1 MSRRKTAVLIS
12 IYSGIFLVPLRFLLF
27 SLTAMLQPHVL
38 RYFAEVA
45 RTGSLRVTADQQ
57 QIAPSALSRQVNQ
70 LEKFLD
76 TKLFIRSTKGM
87 QLTEIG
93 RELLSFV
100 EENDR
105 NIDGLLQRIEDIDQL
120 RRASVR
126 IASVE
131 GTTISFLPAV
141 MARFSRGFP
150 GIRYEVVVSNTNDI
164 ADRVAAG
171 DSEIG
176 IAFNCP
182 SRDDLILRARIPQ
195 PLQLVGRPDNPA
207 LKRRSIH
214 FADMASLKLALPTR
228 QFTIRRIIE
237 QSLRRKKMAGT
248 IALESNSLMLIR
260 QVITQTDL
268 LTCMPEIVFE
278 NEVKSGVV
286 STCAVAD
293 RLAQAVTLDVMTRH
307 GHTLSGEARRFM
319 SILLEVAKEK
329 TQSQISHAHH
339 LVL

>member
-1 MSRRKTAVLIS
+1 
-12 IYSGIFLVPLRFLLF
+12 
-27 SLTAMLQPHVL
+27 MLQPHVL

-57 QIAPSALSRQVNQ
+57 QIAPSALSRQINQ

-100 EENDR
+100 EENNR
-105 NIDGLLQRIEDIDQL
+105 NIDALVQRIEDIDHL

-150 GIRYEVVVSNTNDI
+150 GIRYEVVVSNTHDV

-195 PLQLVGRPDNPA
+195 PLHLIGRTDNPA
-207 LKRRSIH
+207 LRRRSISL
-214 FADMASLKLALPTR
+214 AEMASLKLALPTR
-228 QFTIRRIIE
+228 QFSIRRIIE
-237 QSLRRKKMAGT
+237 QSLRTSNHVGT
-248 IALESNSLMLIR
+248 IALETNSLMLIR

-268 LTCMPEIVFE
+268 LTCMPEFVFE
-278 NEVKSGVV
+278 NEVRSNVV
-286 STCAVAD
+286 STCAVED
-293 RLAQAVTLDVMTRH
+293 RLAQAVTLDVVTRH
-307 GHTLSGEARRFM
+307 GHTLSGEARRFL
-319 SILLEVAKEK
+319 SILLEAAKEK
-329 TQSQISHAHH
+329 TQTQLSHAQH

>member
-1 MSRRKTAVLIS
+1 
-12 IYSGIFLVPLRFLLF
+12 
-27 SLTAMLQPHVL
+27 MLQPNVL

-57 QIAPSALSRQVNQ
+57 QIAPSALSRQINQ

-100 EENDR
+100 EENNR
-105 NIDGLLQRIEDIDQL
+105 NIDALVQRIEDIDHL

-150 GIRYEVVVSNTNDI
+150 GILYEVVVSNTHDV

-195 PLQLVGRPDNPA
+195 PLHLIGRSDNPA
-207 LKRRSIH
+207 LRRRSISL
-214 FADMASLKLALPTR
+214 AEMASLKLALPTR
-228 QFTIRRIIE
+228 QFSIRRIIE
-237 QSLRRKKMAGT
+237 QSLRTTNLVGT
-248 IALESNSLMLIR
+248 IALETNSLMLIR

-268 LTCMPEIVFE
+268 LTCMPEFVFE
-278 NEVKSGVV
+278 NEVRSNVV
-286 STCAVAD
+286 STCAVED
-293 RLAQAVTLDVMTRH
+293 RLAQAVTLDVVTRH
-307 GHTLSGEARRFM
+307 GHTLSGEARRFL
-319 SILLEVAKEK
+319 SILLEAAKEK
-329 TQSQISHAHH
+329 TQTQLSHAQH

>member
-1 MSRRKTAVLIS
+1 
-12 IYSGIFLVPLRFLLF
+12 
-27 SLTAMLQPHVL
+27 MLQPNVL

-57 QIAPSALSRQVNQ
+57 QIAPSALSRQINQ

-100 EENDR
+100 EENNR
-105 NIDGLLQRIEDIDQL
+105 NIDALVQRIEDIDHL

-150 GIRYEVVVSNTNDI
+150 GIRYEVVVSNTHDV

-195 PLQLVGRPDNPA
+195 PLHLIGRSDNPA
-207 LKRRSIH
+207 LRRRSISL
-214 FADMASLKLALPTR
+214 AEMASLKLALPTR
-228 QFTIRRIIE
+228 QFSIRRIIE
-237 QSLRRKKMAGT
+237 QSLRTTNLVGT
-248 IALESNSLMLIR
+248 IALETNSLMLIR

-268 LTCMPEIVFE
+268 LTCMPEFVFE
-278 NEVKSGVV
+278 NEVRSNVV
-286 STCAVAD
+286 STCAVED
-293 RLAQAVTLDVMTRH
+293 RLAQAVTLDVVTRH
-307 GHTLSGEARRFM
+307 GHTLSGEARRFL
-319 SILLEVAKEK
+319 SILLEAAKEK
-329 TQSQISHAHH
+329 TQTQLSHAQH